1 VAPGVSGSF
10 ACTAAPGRVCDRYVG
25 PDASLLV
32 AGFYWLYL
40 LQPDAEHAGQ
50 RRAGELSR
58 SGAGHLAHSAQPDR
72 CHLSSVIVKMILV
85 TYKFDVHPPPV
96 RDTMTVVPLCYR
108 RVMAVRKKRSISIP
122 PELDAAIAAAAQ
134 DAGLSYSAWI
144 TQTARKEF
152 IIQAGLE
159 AVSKYEAEHGPF
171 NPDEI
176 AEADEWA
183 ARITQPPA
191 TRRTA

>member
-1 VAPGVSGSF
+1 
-10 ACTAAPGRVCDRYVG
+10 
-25 PDASLLV
+25 
-32 AGFYWLYL
+32 
-40 LQPDAEHAGQ
+40 
-50 RRAGELSR
+50 
-58 SGAGHLAHSAQPDR
+58 
-72 CHLSSVIVKMILV
+72 
-85 TYKFDVHPPPV
+85 
-96 RDTMTVVPLCYR
+96 MTVVPLCYR

>member
-1 VAPGVSGSF
+1 MVISPAEEPLRELRVRAS
-10 ACTAAPGRVCDRYVG
+10 AAQAEKLIGWAAAWPERTWAVEG
-25 PDASLLV
+25 AS
-32 AGFYWLYL
+32 A
-40 LQPDAEHAGQ
+40 
-50 RRAGELSR
+50 
-58 SGAGHLAHSAQPDR
+58 
-72 CHLSSVIVKMILV
+72 
-85 TYKFDVHPPPV
+85 
-96 RDTMTVVPLCYR
+96 DTVTVVPLCYR
-108 RVMAVRKKRSISIP
+108 RIMAVRKKRSISIP

-134 DAGLSYSAWI
+134 DAGMSYSAWI

-159 AVSKYEAEHGPF
+159 VVSKYEAEHGPF
-171 NPDEI
+171 SPDEI